1 MIAFIWVL
9 CSPIVW
15 GVYFWGYDY
24 RQRKV
29 LFQNKSSES
38 SSDDESS
45 HRTR

>member
-1 MIAFIWVL
+1 MIVFKLNL
-9 CSPIVW
+9 CNPIMW

-29 LFQNKSSES
+29 LSQNKSSES

-45 HRTR
+45 QCMK